1 MQTIEGAVRSTCSS
15 GGATTTAAARGRG
28 VNLELNDGVDRE
40 AARHAGSPGTHACDR
55 CAWFRQTTIAI
66 LKAADIARNGLVRS
80 QSILFLSFAR
90 ASVSRVLEAIQYEQK
105 ISQELQQRIEVDN
118 CVGVCAT
125 ANPTR
130 NIKIEGMHR
139 RVVAPFIAYRS

>member
-1 MQTIEGAVRSTCSS
+1 VASPYLGET
-15 GGATTTAAARGRG
+15 ATAAAARGRG

-55 CAWFRQTTIAI
+55 WAWFRQTTIAI
-66 LKAADIARNGLVRS
+66 LKAADIARNGLARS

-130 NIKIEGMHR
+130 NIKSSATECLLR
-139 RVVAPFIAYRS
+139 RPKERSIII